1 MDRAAFFDAIRPAF
15 GGKLSEAQVS
25 GMGAILDEAA
35 RLPLHHVAHILAN
48 VRRETGGYM
57 APIKETVMPHHKNKN
72 PSDAEVK
79 RRLDVAFKAGKL
91 PWVKA
96 PYWLDGW
103 FGRGQIQIT
112 HRVNYQKFGIVNPDD
127 ALKLPVSAR
136 VAVQGMVNGRFTGRK
151 LSDYAFPAA
160 LSNPP
165 ASHPRRIVNGQ
176 DGSDAEVSRFHR
188 EFAAALE
195 AASAPMAA
203 PPAAHKAAQPPAP
216 PAVEGFWARLL
227 RAIMGIIRGK

>member
-136 VAVQGMVNGRFTGRK
+136 VAVQGMVNGRFTGNHGHHQGEVM
-151 LSDYAFPAA
+151 DFAPIA
-160 LSNPP
+160 
-165 ASHPRRIVNGQ
+165 RIVLRYIAGGMIL
-176 DGSDAEVSRFHR
+176 GSAEMGEKLATDPDLV
-188 EFAAALE
+188 
-195 AASAPMAA
+195 MAVGLA
-203 PPAAHKAAQPPAP
+203 VGA
-216 PAVEGFWARLL
+216 AVEVAYGFAKRKGWTT
-227 RAIMGIIRGK
+227 